1 MLILNIYCL
10 VGELLNVELEVL
22 MDLVINIDIEN
33 MKIESVEKS

>member
-1 MLILNIYCL
+1 MLILNINCL